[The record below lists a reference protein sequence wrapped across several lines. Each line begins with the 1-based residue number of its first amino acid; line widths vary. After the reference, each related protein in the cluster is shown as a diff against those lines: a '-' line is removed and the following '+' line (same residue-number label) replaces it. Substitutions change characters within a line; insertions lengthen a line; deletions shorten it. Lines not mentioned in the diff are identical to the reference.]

1 VLFVDNYSKKRIN
14 LISENFNSIIISLKN
29 NSNSYSN
36 YFDLLIKPSKKNIL
50 NKIFPIRIEVEKVLK
65 VKQRQYPEAIHHFE
79 YLNTASASI
88 GNEGN
93 FIWSNH
99 DHVSKRF
106 ITIYKQRIKQ
116 GIKRNYLQ
124 LWFRYF
130 CLKLSEHWVANNCKM
145 VLTVSD
151 TETED
156 YKVQLPKANFQLLP
170 WSWAEEFPLAKEK
183 KWFDKDKLTMLH
195 LGSLNSI
202 VPYSSL
208 YFILKEVFPLIDSS
222 KLKRISLYVV
232 GANDIGTCSKTIEK
246 LSSNYKNV
254 HITGYVKHL
263 DNYFHKSDIQLV
275 GLQFA
280 TGLRTRIVESFAR
293 GLPVLST
300 REGSKGLYGLK
311 NNKNIILAD
320 TAQEFANKIEKIIES
335 PEKLKRIS
343 TKGLEL
349 YHERYSRKIHSNQLS
364 KLLKKYIP

>member
-1 VLFVDNYSKKRIN
+1 MLFVDKNSKKSIN
-14 LISENFNSIIISLKN
+14 FISENFNSIIITLKN
-29 NSNSYSN
+29 NSNPYSN

-106 ITIYKQRIKQ
+106 IIIYKQRIKQ
-116 GIKRNYLQ
+116 GIERNYLQ

-130 CLKLSEHWVANNCKM
+130 CLKLSEYWVANNCKM

-170 WSWAEEFPLAKEK
+170 WSWAEEFPIVEEK

-208 YFILKEVFPLIDSS
+208 YFILKKVFPLINPD
-222 KLKRISLYVV
+222 KLERISLYIV
-232 GANDIGTCSKTIEK
+232 GANDIGTCSKTIKK

-254 HITGYVKHL
+254 HITGYVQDL
-263 DNYFHKSDIQLV
+263 DSYFFKSDIQLV

-280 TGLRTRIVESFAR
+280 TGLRTRIVESLAR

-311 NNKNIILAD
+311 NNENIILAD
-320 TAQEFANKIEKIIES
+320 TAQDFANKIEKVIEY

-349 YHERYSRKIHSNQLS
+349 YHERYSRKIHSGELS
-364 KLLKKYIP
+364 NLLRKYIP